1 MHNYDAPVNIL
12 TKLLTD
18 EAQNGLKIART
29 LQMYLK
35 NTTEPSFEKT
45 IESNIPK
52 GKENT
57 TGFKPIGTWHPVC
70 QNHEIIF
77 MRQTQADSIFWEST
91 RTEIKQK
98 KVPNTKRVCVIGESA
113 ASGMFFTPQFSPT
126 IALDSYLIQY
136 SDHIWETI
144 DLTRSCMNV
153 GALFDTC
160 HAALQLEPDFLV
172 IIAGNNW
179 FSDVIFEHDAPFSK
193 RQTHIKILEQEGPQG
208 LTHAYRKDLK
218 AHAKNIKGQLE
229 EISRI
234 TSSVFIVAVPASNYA
249 DWERRVPISWLTNHK
264 TSKWYELYQEASA
277 ALERKSY
284 EESLELG
291 HKMIA
296 IDGGFAPT
304 SNRIVANSLMA
315 LERHDE
321 AHSFCV
327 TESDY
332 AIMYDQITSFP
343 GTPSFV
349 RKILMNSKDNANLF
363 FIDLETVFIDYLNK
377 KTIGSTLFI
386 DYCHMTPTAFNVAMA
401 PIASL
406 ILNSHDVSFSSAAIN
421 EKNTLMTSDK
431 RQERPSSYFWKDL
444 VQKLQTPIID
454 SFRLAIS
461 YFYIALYNCHFNEPV
476 INTPEIADYVKL
488 FQKAVDCNP
497 SILHAMELYIQA
509 RGCEF
514 GAGFSLS
521 KAGQS
526 LYELINSPLDFP
538 VAQSTPGVD
547 ALTINALCETLQQN
561 GRNGYELRDKY
572 QAPYIRLLEK
582 GVDLTEPLYIERIN
596 SVVRLAVD
604 SEISTRRK
612 VPFYKSWWPF
622 SHFSLVADTKSDLE
636 LKLVC
641 RRSSNISHNT
651 DRKLE
656 IIINGNV
663 FSNIPITEKWCKHTL
678 IICKN
683 QLINGFNRLSI
694 KWPQLEQIDAI
705 EIQKIATRYAM
716 GLNIDVFPVFG
727 EVHSLM
733 VRKIRNKE

>member
-1 MHNYDAPVNIL
+1 MGNNRFNSELY
-12 TKLLTD
+12 
-18 EAQNGLKIART
+18 ECRG
-29 LQMYLK
+29 
-35 NTTEPSFEKT
+35 S
-45 IESNIPK
+45 
-52 GKENT
+52 
-57 TGFKPIGTWHPVC
+57 
-70 QNHEIIF
+70 
-77 MRQTQADSIFWEST
+77 
-91 RTEIKQK
+91 
-98 KVPNTKRVCVIGESA
+98 
-113 ASGMFFTPQFSPT
+113 
-126 IALDSYLIQY
+126 
-136 SDHIWETI
+136 
-144 DLTRSCMNV
+144 
-153 GALFDTC
+153 FDTC

-193 RQTHIKILEQEGPQG
+193 RQAHIKILEQEGPQG
-208 LTHAYRKDLK
+208 LTHAYRKDLE
-218 AHAKNIKGQLE
+218 AHAKNIKQQLDA
-229 EISRI
+229 ISKT
-234 TSSVFIVAVPASNYA
+234 TSSIFIVAVPASNYA
-249 DWERRVPISWLTNHK
+249 DWERRVPISWLSNHK
-264 TSKWYELYQEASA
+264 TSEWYELYQEASA

-284 EESLELG
+284 EESLQLG

-296 IDGGFAPT
+296 IDGGLAPT
-304 SNRIVANSLMA
+304 SNRVIANSLIA

-321 AHSFCV
+321 AHPFCV

-332 AIMYDQITSFP
+332 AIMHDQITSFP

-349 RKILMNSKDNANLF
+349 RKILMNSDDKTNLF
-363 FIDLETVFIDYLNK
+363 FIDLETIFIDYLNK
-377 KTIGSTLFI
+377 KTIGSILFI
-386 DYCHMTPTAFNVAMA
+386 DYCHMTPAAFNVAMA
-401 PIASL
+401 PIASF
-406 ILNSHDVSFSSAAIN
+406 ILNSQSDVSFSNAAIN
-421 EKNTLMTSDK
+421 EKNTLMSSNELQK
-431 RQERPSSYFWKDL
+431 RPSSYFWKDL
-444 VQKLQTPIID
+444 IQKSQMPTID

-476 INTPEIADYVKL
+476 INTPEIENYVKL
-488 FQKAVDCNP
+488 FQKAVDCNS
-497 SILHAMELYIQA
+497 SILHAMELYVQA

-526 LYELINSPLDFP
+526 LFELINSPLDFP

-561 GRNGYELRDKY
+561 GHNGYELRDKY
-572 QAPYIRLLEK
+572 QASYIRLLEK

-612 VPFYKSWWPF
+612 VPFYKSWWPL
-622 SHFSLVADTKSDLE
+622 SYFSLVADTKSDLE

-641 RRSSNISHNT
+641 RRSSSIHHDT

-656 IIINGNV
+656 IMINNTV
-663 FSNIPITEKWCKHTL
+663 FSNIPITDKWCKHTL
-678 IICKN
+678 VICKN

-694 KWPQLEQIDAI
+694 KWPKLERIDAI

-733 VRKIRNKE
+733 VRKIKNKE